1 MDKSVQDVLE
11 NRGGNYIFPFLWMKG
26 ESQEIIAEEI
36 DRIYDCGIRAVCI
49 ESRPHPD
56 FLGEGWW
63 KDMDFIVGLA
73 KEKGMKLW
81 LLDDAHFPTG
91 YANHLIPEKYPDR
104 KKTYINY
111 NVQDVWGANTEMTL
125 PIDCMMKPK
134 TTWMDMGKPAD
145 LEERGRNK
153 VVSITAY
160 RLTEDSRLSDRKSTR
175 LNSSHW

>member
-134 TTWMDMGKPAD
+134 TTWMDLKKHILRMW
-145 LEERGRNK
+145 
-153 VVSITAY
+153 T
-160 RLTEDSRLSDRKSTR
+160 KS
-175 LNSSHW
+175 